1 MASIDVSEAQTAPV
15 SSPDPRRARLPEL
28 ARARAWI
35 VTDGKAGDENQC
47 VGIAET
53 LGLDFEIRQVP
64 ASGPFG
70 WMAPWGPIDPREG
83 PRRRA
88 GACRVP
94 IPTS

>member
-15 SSPDPRRARLPEL
+15 SSPDPRRERLPEL

-83 PRRRA
+83 PRA
-88 GACRVP
+88 AP
-94 IPTS
+94 